1 MDFIGWDHRNH
12 HWLVVDLPL
21 WKIWRSMGRTIPYIM
36 GKQMFETTNQY
47 IIYIYRYIYIC
58 MNLISENN
66 CMFPQQSWST
76 LEWPKATSFDHW
88 NLTEFQPGDDL
99 TCSSACH
106 WPRTTY
112 LWPGDWCHRATLA
125 RFACSIWLVPW
136 KKKRKHGKND
146 GKLPRNT
153 STLPQTPQRLATAR
167 LFWCSLQVH
176 LWWKNLKV
184 GFPSQRIT
192 TWGSLE
198 DHTMHWFKWC
208 VFCLYSSRDGNSM
221 WGHRFPQVSS
231 WAIHILVAK
240 LVTQPMPKLANQ
252 AFPKPLRIPKDPKS
266 VPIWHRNREVEV

>member
-1 MDFIGWDHRNH
+1 MNH
-12 HWLVVDLPL
+12 
-21 WKIWRSMGRTIPYIM
+21 
-36 GKQMFETTNQY
+36 
-47 IIYIYRYIYIC
+47 
-58 MNLISENN
+58 ISENN

-76 LEWPKATSFDHW
+76 LEWPKAPSFDHW